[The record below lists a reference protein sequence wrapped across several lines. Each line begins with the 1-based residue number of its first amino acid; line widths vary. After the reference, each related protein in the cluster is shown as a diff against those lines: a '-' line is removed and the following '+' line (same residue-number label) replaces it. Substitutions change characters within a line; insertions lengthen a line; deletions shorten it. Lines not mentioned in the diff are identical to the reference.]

1 MKKKNILQVKVIK
14 INLVDFLHAKN
25 QREISKNEARSPPP
39 TLFMEMWTFPF
50 YSFHSNKLLKR
61 ASL

>member
-25 QREISKNEARSPPP
+25 QREISKNEVRSPHPLYGNVDIP
-39 TLFMEMWTFPF
+39 L
-50 YSFHSNKLLKR
+50 
-61 ASL
+61 